1 MDNYQ
6 SGGCCTFIWTTGT
19 RIIVLLRAS
28 IKSMSLDDVLQ
39 DMAKDF
45 LMNLLRQTLGK
56 LYESWYQ
63 QKEIEYFIDQSS
75 RRFFILLD
83 TVPSCSERQCKI
95 LLDELSKRIELIQSI
110 VLAPMASADQRECEI
125 SNMVDIL
132 CHAAG
137 IGDEGNDILRRNH
150 VKQCV
155 QELIEKLNLF
165 YCESETG
172 DRDIALSNL
181 QISVISNKIDDSTH
195 NITNR
200 IDDTKRLLQTIEDII
215 EVPKTMIPKELPAPL
230 TDFVDRDDIRKT
242 LSDMLSLK
250 CFYGVVLISGIPG
263 VGKSSLV
270 AQWGNEQR
278 KDYFRDGQIYVDFDQ
293 WRQSGAVSL
302 EDLLRSKIGSILGSR
317 VDGSMSLPELEAQY
331 RSCTTDKDMLV
342 VLDNVDKIQEI
353 ECFVP
358 NSSKS
363 VVVATSHYSDID
375 SYTTEIHRY
384 QLQPLNND
392 DSAKLFCRIAY
403 GADVGEMRNSWNSRQ
418 NDDFEDILSHCYGM
432 PLAVRVCAG
441 MLANSKNKDIS
452 RFHRRLSNGQEL
464 FRHKDLQELWRECC
478 CSLSP
483 NALNALKRLAVLP
496 STKVTVPT
504 LSAVWECDFKTV
516 TELVGELKSFGI
528 IECDED
534 CQLPLDYE
542 SEITLS
548 NVIREYVR
556 DNLRGSYEYKKIRC
570 GVIKLLVKYYRLLT
584 QEMDFQLKPNRL
596 RLMERL
602 PVPDLING
610 YLEEEAFH
618 VFEREIGMLN
628 HLPEYANMPGIA
640 PEQYW
645 PIGEALWSFYNGSG
659 RYSEGLEVFDACVQA
674 AQQCGNALAA
684 VRLRGLVAHM
694 LIPLGRP
701 QEAMVCLENSIKE
714 CEALKCEDVLYSL
727 IECRGICYDALKDSE
742 SALKC
747 FQIAWD
753 GYHALNNQRG
763 CVIQDQLMLRQ
774 YRKLG
779 DWNKAREA
787 AHRALQG
794 INQDKDD
801 HTMAN
806 IMYETSELYLRTAEY
821 DQAQEMACGAALR
834 YAKHGEKRR
843 LGRTLFVAA
852 KAAKEL
858 HKTDDAVSFSKKAA
872 EIYREIGLSDG
883 KEYQDF
889 REFID
894 GLQSE

>member
-45 LMNLLRQTLGK
+45 LMNLLQKTLGK
-56 LYESWYQ
+56 FYESWHW
-63 QKEIEYFIDQSS
+63 QKEIKQFINQSS
-75 RRFFILLD
+75 RSLFILLD
-83 TVPSCSERQCKI
+83 AAPSCSEQQCRI

-110 VLAPMASADQRECEI
+110 VLAPMSSADQWDCEI
-125 SNMVDIL
+125 SNMTDTL

-137 IGDEGNDILRRNH
+137 IGDEGNDILRHNH
-150 VKQCV
+150 VKQYV
-155 QELIEKLNLF
+155 QELIEELNLF
-165 YCESETG
+165 YCKSETE

-181 QISVISNKIDDSTH
+181 QISAISNKIGSSTQS
-195 NITNR
+195 IANR
-200 IDDTKRLLQTIEDII
+200 IDDTKQLLQTIEAMTK
-215 EVPKTMIPKELPAPL
+215 VPKPIIPKELPTPL

-250 CFYGVVLISGIPG
+250 CFSGVVLISGIPG

-278 KDYFRDGQIYVDFDQ
+278 KDYFKDGQIYVDFDQ

-317 VDGSMSLPELEAQY
+317 VDGNMSLPELEAQY

-358 NSSKS
+358 NSSKGA
-363 VVVATSHYSDID
+363 VVATSHYSDID
-375 SYTTEIHRY
+375 SYATEIRHY

-392 DSAKLFCRIAY
+392 DASKLFCQIAY
-403 GADVGEMRNSWNSRQ
+403 GADAGEVRNSWTSRQ
-418 NDDFEDILSHCYGM
+418 HDDFEDILSHCYGM

-464 FRHKDLQELWRECC
+464 FRHKDLQGLWGECC
-478 CSLSP
+478 RSLSP

-496 STKVTVPT
+496 SIKVTVST

-516 TELVGELKSFGI
+516 TGLVGELKSFGVV
-528 IECDED
+528 ECEED

-542 SEITLS
+542 NEVTLS
-548 NVIREYVR
+548 NVIREYVCG
-556 DNLRGSYEYKKIRC
+556 NLGESYEYKKIRC
-570 GVIKLLVKYYRLLT
+570 EVIKLLIEYYRLLT
-584 QEMDFQLKPNRL
+584 QEMDFQLKPDRL

-610 YLEEEAFH
+610 YLEEGAFH

-628 HLPEYANMPGIA
+628 HLPEYANMPRID

-659 RYSEGLEVFDACVQA
+659 RYSEGLEIFDACAQA
-674 AQQCGNALAA
+674 AQQCDNALAA
-684 VRLRGLVAHM
+684 VRLQGLVAHM
-694 LIPLGRP
+694 LISLGRP
-701 QEAMVCLENSIKE
+701 QAAMVRLKNSIKE

-727 IECRGICYDALKDSE
+727 IECRGICHDALKDSE

-747 FQIAWD
+747 FQIARA
-753 GYHALNNQRG
+753 GYQALNNQRG

-779 DWNKAREA
+779 DWDKGREA
-787 AHRALQG
+787 ARRALRG
-794 INQDKDD
+794 IDRDKDE

-806 IMYETSELYLRTAEY
+806 IMYETSELYLQTGEY
-821 DQAQEMACGAALR
+821 GQAREMVCGAALR
-834 YAKHGEKRR
+834 YAKRGEKRR
-843 LGRTLFVAA
+843 LGRALFVAA
-852 KAAKEL
+852 RAAKEL
-858 HKTDDAVSFSKKAA
+858 HRYDDAVSYSKKAA
-872 EIYREIGLSDG
+872 EIYRGIGLSDG

-889 REFID
+889 RKFID
-894 GLQSE
+894 GL